1 MRVTEVDIDR
11 YRIWRNLT
19 LPINKKGLSVFYGP
33 NEAGKT
39 TLMRFVR
46 AVLYGFSGED
56 SAIRSQDGKIAPW
69 RGSIKCRHRKR
80 KFVIERSAQSGT
92 RGALKV
98 EGFKTDGHVERKL
111 EKLLFNTSE
120 AVFEDIFAI
129 GIKELQQLAT
139 LESSEVAERIYGL
152 SLGPEGKA
160 LLHAISDVR
169 DSRLELLN
177 GKDNTGKLPNLF
189 GQYENLL
196 ANPPAMDRSREK
208 HASLCRERSHLEE
221 RIDELRRR
229 QNVTESNLTGHRHL
243 QRCWQPWNRI
253 RSVQTEL
260 NSLPVVTEIR
270 DELFAEV
277 RALDSQ
283 INKAERKRDA
293 AKAAYEQVSK
303 QLERSQKGGD
313 FERHSTALQ
322 TLVDQAE
329 WLKDIEEQIARSKSE
344 SQGLRNELDRAA
356 KQIGPNW
363 TAERLAAIDTS
374 PTAHARLLNAAR
386 AYQAAMN
393 RRGKLRKTNRKLS
406 KTSQAKLVEL
416 NEQFDQLGGLNIEEA
431 IANERARLAQLEDLG
446 HLKLQASEMEQRSGT
461 IRKLVNRID
470 QTATVPE
477 WIDRIFLLFAV
488 PGILLFFCGLVLW
501 WTGGAGVGA
510 LHGALAGAAF
520 GSAGLTWF
528 FCRLGLKNH
537 FDNQAGLRLDDLHE
551 EAKETEQRLV
561 GIRSQLAG
569 LLEDGNQRH
578 GHAGS
583 SESSAAREVDLI
595 RDCAHRIAELER
607 LGREHDR
614 SNADRDRLRRL
625 RDRFRVAQ
633 QGVVE
638 TRGKWVSLLR
648 ELGMEET
655 VKTTEVFA
663 LWERIQQVNEL
674 YTRYKNSAPEAESL
688 TRIYQSMCQRI
699 EDVGRKTGSTKLDF
713 NRPLTVLSGWN
724 QQLKSVERDRVSHQR
739 AIDDHFVKQREADE
753 AAQNVERLRV
763 QRTGLLAKAGAS
775 SVEELQQ
782 QKEWL
787 ELRRD
792 LERQLDQA
800 RDELNEVTSS
810 QPHIALM
817 EDDLVR
823 YDDEQTREAI
833 ENAELEWEE
842 VSEELGSA
850 REKLGSIKHEIETL
864 EQSRQNL
871 SARFERGQ
879 IAGRIHRTSEEW
891 FALQLAENVIDSM
904 RSDFEKSNVSGTL
917 SIASDYL
924 EQLTQG
930 RYTRIWA
937 PLGKNRIQVDDRLNR
952 TFRIEQLSGGT
963 REQLFLAIRFA
974 LVHEFS
980 DRGIE
985 LPMVMDDLFV
995 NFDEGR
1001 TRAAVDALMSFA
1013 DSGQQ
1018 VLFFTCHRHLAGIFE
1033 ENGVRPIWLPGPA
1046 AAEVEDVRENGSSS
1060 REFQPSQDEYIYV
1073 EDPDNF
1079 DDELYEDEEILG
1091 EEESDDMAHHVA
1103 G

>member
-46 AVLYGFSGED
+46 AVLYGYSAED
-56 SAIRSQDGKIAPW
+56 SAIRSQNGKAAPW
-69 RGSIKCRHRKR
+69 RGSIRCRHGKR
-80 KFVIERSAQSGT
+80 KFVIERAAQQGT

-98 EGFKTDGHVERKL
+98 TGFKTEGHVDRKL

-139 LESSEVAERIYGL
+139 MESSEVAERIYGL

-177 GKDNTGKLPNLF
+177 GKNNTGQLPNLF

-196 ANPPAMDRSREK
+196 ANPPALDRSREK
-208 HASLCRERSHLEE
+208 HAALCREREHLEE
-221 RIDELRRR
+221 RIEELRRR

-253 RSVQTEL
+253 RSVQSEL
-260 NSLPVVTEIR
+260 NSLPVVNEIR
-270 DELFAEV
+270 DELFEEL
-277 RALDSQ
+277 RALDSE
-283 INKAERKRDA
+283 INRAERKREA

-329 WLKDIEEQIARSKSE
+329 WLKGIEDQIARSKSE
-344 SQGLRNELDRAA
+344 TQALRNQLDRAA
-356 KQIGPNW
+356 KDIGPNW
-363 TAERLAAIDTS
+363 TAERLAEIDTS

-393 RRGKLRKTNRKLS
+393 RRGKLRKLNRKLS
-406 KTSQAKLVEL
+406 KSSQAKLVEL
-416 NEQFDQLGGLNIEEA
+416 NEQFEQLGGFTIEEA
-431 IANERARLAQLEDLG
+431 IANERTRLAQLEDLG
-446 HLKLQASEMEQRSGT
+446 HLKLQASELEQRSGT
-461 IRKLVNRID
+461 IRTLVNRVD
-470 QTATVPE
+470 QTATMPE
-477 WIDRIFLLFAV
+477 WIDRIFMFFGF
-488 PGILLFFCGLVLW
+488 PGVILFFVGLLLW
-501 WTGGAGVGA
+501 ATGGMGVGA

-520 GSAGLTWF
+520 GAAGLTWF
-528 FCRLGLKNH
+528 FCRLGLINH
-537 FDNQAGLRLDDLHE
+537 FENQAGLRLDDLHE
-551 EAKETEQRLV
+551 EARETEQRLV
-561 GIRSQLAG
+561 GIRSQLSG
-569 LLEDGNQRH
+569 LLQDGGVH
-578 GHAGS
+578 GLMRG
-583 SESSAAREVDLI
+583 EQTSAAREVDLI

-614 SNADRDRLRRL
+614 SNATRDRLRRL

-638 TRGKWVSLLR
+638 TRGEWVSLLR

-655 VKTTEVFA
+655 VRTTEAFA
-663 LWERIQQVNEL
+663 LWGRIQEVNEL
-674 YTRYKNSAPEAESL
+674 YTRYRNAAPEAESL

-699 EDVGRKTGSTKLDF
+699 EEVGRSTGAAKLDF
-713 NRPLTVLSGWN
+713 KRPLTVLSGWN
-724 QQLKSVERDRVSHQR
+724 QQLKSVERDRAAHQR
-739 AIDDHFVKQREADE
+739 AIDDHFTKQREADQ

-800 RDELNEVTSS
+800 KDELNEVTNA

-833 ENAELEWEE
+833 ETAELEWEE

-850 REKLGSIKHEIETL
+850 REKLGSIKHEVETL

-879 IAGRIHRTSEEW
+879 VAGRIHRSSEEW
-891 FALQLAENVIDSM
+891 FALQLAENIIDSM
-904 RSDFEKSNVSGTL
+904 RGDFEKSNVSGTL
-917 SIASDYL
+917 AVASDYL

-937 PLGKNRIQVDDRLNR
+937 PLGKNRIQVDDRLDR

-980 DRGIE
+980 QRGIE

-1046 AAEVEDVRENGSSS
+1046 AAEVEDVPEGSFVPAVEDS
-1060 REFQPSQDEYIYV
+1060 QPQDEYIYV

-1079 DDELYEDEEILG
+1079 DDELYEDDEILG
-1091 EEESDDMAHHVA
+1091 EGADDVSRPMV